1 VVETISLPIIVIGGV
16 AADNIRH
23 VMRTGA
29 HGIAVISAVCCQDD
43 PEQATRSLYQALYES
58 AL

>member
-1 VVETISLPIIVIGGV
+1 
-16 AADNIRH
+16 
-23 VMRTGA
+23 MRTGA

-43 PEQATRSLYQALYES
+43 PEQATRSLYQAFYES